1 MGQRDKRVKDVRIEI
16 KKNLVRKD
24 EREKSN
30 FDLYSYMHDIFG
42 AEVIEIFDMKYNP
55 EERKKAQAEKAA
67 RRRADSEKNKIEVKK
82 A

>member
-1 MGQRDKRVKDVRIEI
+1 MEI
-16 KKNLVRKD
+16 KKKLIRKG
-24 EREKSN
+24 ESEKTV